1 MRRFLN
7 GCIGIWIDRFCMG
20 RMRVQ
25 EETKC
30 CALEAGPVMLKGR
43 FLPVRGGVQR
53 ETFFYANL
61 DCQLGRRACRR
72 PRCG

>member
-1 MRRFLN
+1 MIASNARFGPVPLLLRY
-7 GCIGIWIDRFCMG
+7 GS
-20 RMRVQ
+20 MRVQ

-30 CALEAGPVMLKGR
+30 CALEAGTVMLKGR
-43 FLPVRGGVQR
+43 FLPVRGGVPR